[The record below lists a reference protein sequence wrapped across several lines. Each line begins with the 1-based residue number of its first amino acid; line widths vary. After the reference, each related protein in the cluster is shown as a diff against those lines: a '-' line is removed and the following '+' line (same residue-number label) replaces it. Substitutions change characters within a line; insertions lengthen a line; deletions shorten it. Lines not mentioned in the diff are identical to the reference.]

1 MSADLNNLID
11 NFCIKRVGNEAC
23 ADALQLM
30 RTGGFSAQDRGSIR
44 FDRINLNVR
53 ILRFEILAN
62 SGNGTACAHPSH
74 ENINFSFRI
83 LPNFWTCCLEMRFRV
98 DRVYKLSGNKAVGV
112 FFSQLFSFG
121 NSAFHAFLAVC

>member
-1 MSADLNNLID
+1 MKPS
-11 NFCIKRVGNEAC
+11 
-23 ADALQLM
+23 DALQLA

-74 ENINFSFRI
+74 ENINFS
-83 LPNFWTCCLEMRFRV
+83 LPYPSKF
-98 DRVYKLSGNKAVGV
+98 SGPVVLKCVSGLTGLQTV
-112 FFSQLFSFG
+112 RE
-121 NSAFHAFLAVC
+121 